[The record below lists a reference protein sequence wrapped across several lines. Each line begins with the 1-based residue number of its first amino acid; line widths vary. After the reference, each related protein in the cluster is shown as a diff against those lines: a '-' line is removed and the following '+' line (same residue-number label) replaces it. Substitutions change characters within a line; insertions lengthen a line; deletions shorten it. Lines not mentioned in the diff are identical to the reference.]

1 MKWWTFAG
9 RFISRFRERFESA
22 KEHFEIVAD
31 AARKDLFVKACWLI
45 WIAALTAAFLY
56 SLKIPLRYL
65 FVVIALAVVLFGLPT
80 LRAPRRAPKWLA
92 MFVSSAVP
100 VARAIIVLV
109 LTVKLAILVWNSQ
122 RPPVPLAVIDVD
134 TSYENWRST
143 GCERSDGTRLKPA
156 RDGHVIPLPSGKP
169 GRLRWRFEGEDVP
182 KDAHIV
188 IRIVYRAA
196 VANDPRMI
204 ADGDVT
210 EYPTGDETWF
220 VQTIDGGEN
229 PFRLVAYAVD

>member
-1 MKWWTFAG
+1 
-9 RFISRFRERFESA
+9 
-22 KEHFEIVAD
+22 
-31 AARKDLFVKACWLI
+31 
-45 WIAALTAAFLY
+45 
-56 SLKIPLRYL
+56 
-65 FVVIALAVVLFGLPT
+65 
-80 LRAPRRAPKWLA
+80 
-92 MFVSSAVP
+92 
-100 VARAIIVLV
+100 
-109 LTVKLAILVWNSQ
+109 
-122 RPPVPLAVIDVD
+122 
-134 TSYENWRST
+134 
-143 GCERSDGTRLKPA
+143 
-156 RDGHVIPLPSGKP
+156 VIPLPSGKP

-220 VQTIDGGEN
+220 VQTIDGGGN